1 MGFKAGYANR
11 VSWKPDGAG
20 SYVELCNF
28 RHGLTLSDEGH
39 EVTSSCHE
47 GVQAFIPSIL
57 RGEGDA
63 SFHLKTEQLPWASS
77 IAIGPQISGLWK
89 AEFANRD
96 PYIVPVYISRVAYTN
111 ETAGGTDYGVT
122 FKLNAEAG
130 TLSAPPVV

>member
-1 MGFKAGYANR
+1 MGFTAGYANR
-11 VSWKPDGAG
+11 VSWQPEG
-20 SYVELCNF
+20 SANYVELCNF

-63 SFHLKTEQLPWASS
+63 SFHINTDQYPWDVG
-77 IAIGPQISGLWK
+77 IAAQVSGMMQF
-89 AEFANRD
+89 EFGDRQ
-96 PYIVPVYISRVAYTN
+96 PFYVPVYISRVAYTN
-111 ETAGGTDYGVT
+111 ETAGGSDYAVS

-130 TLSAPPVV
+130 VLG